1 MATPSQVL
9 QWDVSG
15 LQAVADRATQIA
27 DVIVETSGQLH
38 ATVHDDLQWQ
48 GDARIAAGDRAD
60 RERTEMRAIATAYD
74 DLAAAGGGAGR
85 DMAFPLAQ
93 IKSIISNYVV
103 APIAIADDWTI
114 TGVDDWDSEAG
125 LQLLRLSGLATSL
138 LTADDQWGAKIAAA
152 NADLNALAPAA
163 VLAAATAMIQ
173 QDKEFDSRAD
183 PERMRTSAAA
193 FQQMFGRQPA
203 NATDWVT
210 AEALNPHSYDPK
222 YQGVG
227 PEIRVVRIDPVNG
240 QGVVRAGQ
248 FIEQRDV
255 TNPFMGGDSGNPFT
269 RNRGDN
275 RGPDSNFDPEHT
287 RVTTYVDYENGV
299 VIMRQNPSVVQN
311 DDGTPGEVRV
321 GAPTGNVTQDSAGAV
336 RVQYD
341 AADPFEPGPAKW
353 AGLTVNGDLVFTPES
368 NGVHVDGTRTDYPS
382 LEVYQDRPDHDVHT
396 VLIDRADVG
405 NSLGPMDLAN
415 HHDIGLGSVA
425 TNPFAETWNY
435 EYDVPG
441 SYYPGTKFGSADSPP
456 IATAP
461 GQRTGP
467 MI

>member
-1 MATPSQVL
+1 M
-9 QWDVSG
+9 
-15 LQAVADRATQIA
+15 
-27 DVIVETSGQLH
+27 
-38 ATVHDDLQWQ
+38 
-48 GDARIAAGDRAD
+48 
-60 RERTEMRAIATAYD
+60 
-74 DLAAAGGGAGR
+74 
-85 DMAFPLAQ
+85 
-93 IKSIISNYVV
+93 
-103 APIAIADDWTI
+103 
-114 TGVDDWDSEAG
+114 
-125 LQLLRLSGLATSL
+125 SGLATSL
-138 LTADDQWGAKIAAA
+138 LTADEQWGAKVAAA
-152 NADLNALAPAA
+152 NEDLTALTPAA
-163 VLAAATAMIQ
+163 VLAAANAKIQ
-173 QDKEFDSRAD
+173 QGKEFDSRTD

-193 FQQMFGRQPA
+193 FQQMFGRQPV

-210 AEALNPHSYDPK
+210 AEGLNPHSYDPK

-255 TNPFMGGDSGNPFT
+255 TNPLMGGDSANPFT

-311 DDGTPGEVRV
+311 DDGTPGEVQV
-321 GAPTGNVTQDSAGAV
+321 GAPTGSVTQDRDGAV

-353 AGLTVNGDLVFTPES
+353 AGLTVNGDLVFTPAS

-415 HHDIGLGSVA
+415 HHDIGLGSIA

-441 SYYPGTKFGSADSPP
+441 SYAAGTEFGPVDSPP
-456 IATAP
+456 RANRP
-461 GQRTGP
+461 PEHTGP